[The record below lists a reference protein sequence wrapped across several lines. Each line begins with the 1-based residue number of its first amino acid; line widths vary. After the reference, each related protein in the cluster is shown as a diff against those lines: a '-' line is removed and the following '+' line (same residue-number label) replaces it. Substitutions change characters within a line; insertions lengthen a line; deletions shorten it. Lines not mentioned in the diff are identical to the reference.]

1 VPLIMAPYLS
11 PRLLPLLLGIVWVS
25 AQATDWR
32 SLALPDRT
40 QGEWVL
46 GEARVNGVPMQTQ
59 RLTSRLTVEQL
70 LAHFEDQWKRWG
82 SVRRA
87 TTAGWQTLSVNTGPV
102 QLTLQAK
109 AAQDGSEGI
118 LTQAAWPERQRD
130 FLPPE
135 LPDLPRTDA
144 QQVTESRDGPRR
156 SRLVHLLSQDN
167 LELNRQRWQAY
178 ARRKGWALT
187 TEKLLKQSGQQHWL
201 ASFTSGGALTLD
213 LVLSQSD
220 AAAKTSITANFL
232 DTVP

>member
-1 VPLIMAPYLS
+1 MS
-11 PRLLPLLLGIVWVS
+11 KFSSTRLLPLLLCAVLAS
-25 AQATDWR
+25 AKATEWR
-32 SLALPDRT
+32 SLSLPDQT
-40 QGEWVL
+40 QGVWVL
-46 GEARVNGVPMQTQ
+46 GDARVNGVPMQTQ
-59 RLTSRLTVEQL
+59 RLTSRLNVEQL
-70 LAHFEDQWKRWG
+70 LTHFESQWKRWG

-109 AAQDGSEGI
+109 AAQDGCEGI

-130 FLPPE
+130 FLPSE

-167 LELNRQRWQAY
+167 LELNRQRWQAH

-220 AAAKTSITANFL
+220 ASRNTSITANFL
-232 DTVP
+232 DTAP